1 LHARGYAE
9 STLEGMGKKLR
20 QLARNADLD
29 QPEKVLAYISS
40 LGSPNTKN
48 LLATIYQH
56 YCSFYGLHY
65 EKPMYSLVDSITH
78 VPLEENLDYI
88 IKTAKSLKRKVAF
101 GILKDTGIRPIE
113 LHRLTL
119 ADMDLEQGI
128 IYVKSAK
135 KGIARNLKLKSETL
149 ANLRLLVARSKP
161 KQTETLFCIPEVQG
175 ELWREE
181 RLRAY
186 AETGNTELLKIRLY
200 DLRHFYATSLY
211 QRTRDILRVQIN
223 LGHRSIQNTLRYT
236 HVINFKDDEYHS
248 ATAKTVEEACK
259 LIESGFD
266 YVTEMEDIKIFKK
279 RK

>member
-1 LHARGYAE
+1 
-9 STLEGMGKKLR
+9 MGKKLR

-29 QPEKVLAYISS
+29 QPEKVLNYISS

-48 LLATIYQH
+48 LLAIIYQH

-65 EKPMYSLVDSITH
+65 EKPKYSRVDSITH

-88 IKTAKSLKRKVAF
+88 IKTAKSLKRKCAF

-135 KGIARNLKLKSETL
+135 RGIARNLKLKTDTL
-149 ANLRLLVARSKP
+149 ANLKLLVARSRR
-161 KQTETLFCIPEVQG
+161 KQTETLFCVPEVQG

-236 HVINFKDDEYHS
+236 HVVNFKDDEYHS